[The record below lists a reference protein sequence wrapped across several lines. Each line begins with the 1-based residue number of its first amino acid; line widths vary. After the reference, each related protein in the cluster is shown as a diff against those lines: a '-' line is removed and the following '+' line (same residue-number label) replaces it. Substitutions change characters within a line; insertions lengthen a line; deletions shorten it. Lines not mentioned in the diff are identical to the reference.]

1 MPIYSIQG
9 PDGTIYEIEGP
20 EGATKAQVVAAVQ
33 AKMRAPEPALQ
44 PRPVIEPPKKEGLGA
59 AFGKGL
65 ESLLGSSRTAIGAFT
80 GSPEEAALAALE
92 RQKQSPY
99 ADQVSLEKV
108 SEAAKRGLLPAAG
121 EVARQVPLAIMEQA
135 PNVLATLGSAKAG
148 SLLGA
153 KLGTA
158 VAPGVGTA
166 IGGIG
171 GGIFGAI
178 APSLLQQFGGNI
190 QRQAQEQQ
198 AQGKPIDISRTSAG
212 LAAVPQAGLDVA
224 ASLIPLGR
232 TFAGKVLGPQVEE
245 LLKRGAVEGAE
256 RLARES
262 LPTVLGKGAA
272 ISIATEVPTEV
283 IQTML
288 ERSQAGL
295 ALTTPDALA
304 EYGNVAYQAGL
315 LAPIGAVGRVGE
327 RAAARNEALLPG
339 QRRGE
344 SDMDFAN
351 RLSQEIGNDRAY
363 VAMQQAEQAEAAKR
377 QAALEEMKKAIGDGL
392 LTPEVIKQWGF
403 GKGSIF
409 DSLVN
414 KNLSNPEDA
423 SFVADVLSAYRSKA
437 HPNTQVKI
445 DDALAGIEA
454 MFGAKPTPQ
463 TEGAADVGTAI
474 TEPSGAGVQ
483 VAGEPSAGAATPR
496 LGAPE
501 PAGVVPPVADV
512 GQPAGGA
519 EAAPPAVAAPV
530 VEPVAAEPK
539 TEKQKVLDTLAFLN
553 LQNTQAQQIS
563 ISGLTEDQK
572 ISFEGDPRRAKGG
585 AKALLD
591 TVNAAMALKI
601 SPAEIVEAA
610 MSRLKPAEAAP
621 VTEPAAVAPPVTT
634 PVATVQTPE
643 TETQAKE
650 QHAVQ
655 GLPII
660 EAPLDQLTLS
670 KDVPQFKSDADEKGV
685 VEKLGGKFDR
695 TGVAPIQVWRRT
707 DGRMEVISGRH
718 RLDLAQRSG
727 EATIPAQIH
736 DEAQGFDAK
745 RAAMLDAE
753 LNIRDQQGKVKDYV
767 NYFENAGISQADADA
782 RGLLARPP
790 GRQGFAIATQGSP
803 DLIASHRAN
812 VVNDAEAFGIASA
825 APGDAR
831 LQALGIKAVS
841 DGKNVNGAVNMM
853 KAVKALA
860 AERGVTEDAG
870 DLFGFDDSAMREA
883 EEMAKIAS
891 RKQSEVANRL
901 SAISGASKRPEV
913 AKKEGIDIKDPE
925 ALKRREKELR
935 QQKASWDNWSS
946 SSELIHEIKAEM
958 VKPSLAEAAPEALPI
973 TPEIQEKIDQ
983 LEKVLKKIMNKFG
996 LKDVALKLI
1005 DNMKAEGEYAQS
1017 VVRLALDAVNP
1028 VQALRHES
1036 IHALK
1041 ELGFF
1046 SPQQW
1051 AVLEKQAKSKWIDQ
1065 YLKTKNIN
1073 KEDLE
1078 EGQKSRYD
1086 AYMELYKGD
1095 MDAIIE
1101 EAIADA
1107 FGDFDVNKAPPG
1119 LMQAILTRLRNFFD
1133 AVKTAFGG
1141 EVTAEQVFR
1150 KVEKGALKAET
1161 KAEAAPA
1168 KQSLREVPLSTRGL
1182 MEVQPIV
1189 AMQELGLKTDAVR
1202 KPGGIELFNDV
1213 RSIALALNQDTIR
1226 NKGKIAKT
1234 DTSLT
1239 SEKELA
1245 RAMVDE
1251 IGYQLKATAGT
1262 GTGKGWYSDNYP
1274 KAVKKLGKLFPELE
1288 TDPYARTVFSALVAI
1303 TSNGEKVSLN
1313 VKNAIKLYEDIRMGK
1328 DPRNIGSRR
1337 KTALDNNIAV
1347 VLQLMKQ
1354 YGPTGMRNELLR
1366 EITVKDMNA
1375 ILRSRGEKPDT
1386 SYLADTKV
1394 PAAALYFGPKLGAF
1408 FSNLEGAEGYLTMDM
1423 WWTRTVNRMRGQLES
1438 KATEA
1443 SIKKFAAMM
1452 GKPNA
1457 TRDEVVAATIP
1468 LRNKY
1473 EEFGWHTE
1481 LEELVGRKEP
1491 AEDKDKP
1498 AWTARAKRQ
1507 AGPAYEALL
1516 FEHRLEKM
1524 ANTIYKNEYELL
1536 EEAPFTPSDRE
1547 FMYRTARRT
1556 QSLLK
1561 AEGVNLSLADIQ
1573 AALWYYEKRL
1583 YQHLSGRKADDIGYD
1598 EAITQLAGE
1607 STRPA
1612 GPSVVFAGQPVS
1624 GAGAA
1629 GAGAAVAG
1637 VSAQPAQPKPSL
1649 RIVGQPAT
1657 RGNVVAAM
1665 EKAQELQ
1672 PYINCQLCVQIA
1684 TGTPNLLRLPKVKTA
1699 TVGDV
1704 YTFNE
1709 RQDMASHYA
1718 IDIGAGDVIEVEAWG
1733 EPVRVVP
1740 LANVVAEYDQPSS
1753 IRRPPMTAYSKQ
1765 AFVKPSLRSTEKE
1778 KAAQDWINKVY
1789 EPLPRNPMNPRQ
1801 RVMMFGEEEMA
1812 LLELGPSGVNPG
1824 AVEIKWFQAYPLR
1837 SGVGTKAMREL
1848 QQMAAD
1854 ENITLDLFAWDK
1866 GNVSQAKLIKFYK
1879 SVGFKSAQGRGNMI
1893 WQPDGEVTRR
1903 SEPDGGV
1910 KPSLRDASWTPK
1922 RIDFLIEDQGYTDG
1936 KTKGFAAFIDPK
1948 DFVRATTS
1956 SKEQYQSIFDE
1967 AGPLR
1972 EEDLRR
1978 PTEPPRLFISEDWKI
1993 TGHEGRH
2000 RMAAMAASGVTR
2012 APVFLKLL
2020 RGEQRSEHDFKTLS
2034 GQKFDDG
2041 AGSSVVV
2048 SDLTPLNYE
2057 NRALLNERFGGE
2069 AKVKYS
2075 LRVNI
2080 PASAR
2085 ARVVATIASR
2095 QEKGFVER
2103 LMEAISPTSYSD
2115 FRAQAL
2121 NRYNQL
2127 GVYDKIRAKKMGGA
2141 ALLADSSAESAALL
2155 SDLGAGLTA
2164 SALGV
2169 HDRMGGIPVFRNGI
2183 TIISNQNGTIKGPTA
2198 IFAPL
2203 AADPAHYQDYQFWAG
2218 VKRGS
2223 RYMQNPQGKY
2233 EEKLFTPSDVKEA
2246 EVIRKAY
2253 LKAGIDFEAM
2263 QKEWIKYNDG
2273 LVQYMVDTGVL
2284 SKERADLYRKHADY
2298 LPFYR
2303 QMDGRE
2309 TIGPKVFQ
2317 AISGVKPPKAAKG
2330 GEALID
2336 DFLENIVRNTQAA
2349 IQAGVKNVAAQRAAK
2364 VAMDIGMASRLGF
2377 KSSAAG
2383 TFDVLENGQVVTY
2396 QAKDELFI
2404 NAIKSLGIPDLPFIG
2419 LLSGPANLLRNLVT
2433 KDPGF
2438 MLANL
2443 MRDSMSA
2450 WVTSGVKMTP
2460 MVNTFTNF
2468 GAAIAGKDPAF
2479 QALMNAGI
2487 LGGYE
2492 FSQNVEQ
2499 SGREFGKA
2507 LRKQAKIKSTGLKG
2521 VAEMGA
2527 KPFTSL
2533 WDALEKGSTASDAAT
2548 RMEVYKR
2555 TLAETNNEAEALF
2568 RALEV
2573 MNFNRKGSSAV
2584 VRILTAAVPF
2594 LNARMQGLDVLYRAA
2609 SGQMN
2614 ARDAAQIQKQFF
2626 VRGAMIASLSAAY
2639 WLLTHDDEEYKKQEQ
2654 ETRDNY
2660 WLLPSL
2666 GVKIPIP
2673 FEIGVLFKVIPE
2685 RILGYTFGSDTG
2697 EDFLKSMAR
2706 QLTSTLA
2713 FNPIPQAVMP
2723 LVETTTNFSFFT
2735 MRPIVGQGLEGLQPA
2750 YQVGPGTSRLAEGLG
2765 EMTKGMAKELQVSPM
2780 KIDQLISGYTG
2791 TMGMY
2796 LMNLMDAVYDMNTDS
2811 PKPARRFEQMPLIRR
2826 FAIDPEARGNVTA
2839 YYELKNS
2846 VDSIVRTSNM
2856 LERTMNYEE
2865 LPGYLMDNMRMLAS
2879 KDYILD
2885 LEKTMK
2891 EFREMKILIRSA
2903 SMDADAKKD
2912 AILAIDQME
2921 NQLTSNIQYM
2931 KKLAKGD

>member
-1 MPIYSIQG
+1 MPQYQIVVPGQG
-9 PDGTIYEIEGP
+9 TFRVDSPTELTDLQ
-20 EGATKAQVVAAVQ
+20 AWQAVQ
-33 AKMRAPEPALQ
+33 NQLSQAAPA
-44 PRPVIEPPKKEGLGA
+44 KKEGLGA

-65 ESLLGSSRTAIGAFT
+65 ESLLGSSRTAVGAFT
-80 GSPEEAALAALE
+80 GSPEEAALAGLK
-92 RQKQSPY
+92 RQEQSPY

-121 EVARQVPLAIMEQA
+121 EVARQVPLAIAEQA

-158 VAPGVGTA
+158 VAPGVGTVV
-166 IGGIG
+166 GGIG

-245 LLKRGAVEGAE
+245 LLKRGSVEGAE

-327 RAAARNEALLPG
+327 RSVARNEALLPG

-351 RLSQEIGNDRAY
+351 RLSQEISNDRAY
-363 VAMQQAEQAEAAKR
+363 A
-377 QAALEEMKKAIGDGL
+377 AALQAQPEAPPAGPPSVMELADIASKPQGYENLETIKQQILQAGTQKENQETLAAIKDFQNGIVVGEIQRRQPSISPVMDDKTLRSLGFVPGGEKSVYNQLINQDTGSDEVRVFLTDYAQKKA
-392 LTPEVIKQWGF
+392 K
-403 GKGSIF
+403 
-409 DSLVN
+409 
-414 KNLSNPEDA
+414 
-423 SFVADVLSAYRSKA
+423 
-437 HPNTQVKI
+437 
-445 DDALAGIEA
+445 
-454 MFGAKPTPQ
+454 PQ
-463 TEGAADVGTAI
+463 TKQRIEKFLAQVERSQIPLAQGATDAGAAI

-483 VAGEPSAGAATPR
+483 VAVQPGAGAPTEGLR
-496 LGAPE
+496 TTE
-501 PAGVVPPVADV
+501 PAGVVPPVEDV
-512 GQPAGGA
+512 KPPAGGA
-519 EAAPPAVAAPV
+519 EAAPPAITP
-530 VEPVAAEPK
+530 VEPVKPVETPK
-539 TEKQKVLDTLAFLN
+539 TE
-553 LQNTQAQQIS
+553 
-563 ISGLTEDQK
+563 TE
-572 ISFEGDPRRAKGG
+572 
-585 AKALLD
+585 
-591 TVNAAMALKI
+591 
-601 SPAEIVEAA
+601 
-610 MSRLKPAEAAP
+610 
-621 VTEPAAVAPPVTT
+621 
-634 PVATVQTPE
+634 
-643 TETQAKE
+643 AKE

-946 SSELIHEIKAEM
+946 SPELIQEIKAEM
-958 VKPSLAEAAPEALPI
+958 VKPSLADIPATRWGEIERRAKAAQAAPAKAEAAPEKAEL
-973 TPEIQEKIDQ
+973 TPEQQALNKEIEAKIDQ

-1005 DNMKAEGEYAQS
+1005 DNMRNEGEYAQS

-1107 FGDFDVNKAPPG
+1107 FGDFNVNKAPPG

-1245 RAMVDE
+1245 KAMVDE

-1354 YGPTGMRNELLR
+1354 YGPTGMSNELLR

-1452 GKPNA
+1452 DKPNA

-1536 EEAPFTPSDRE
+1536 EEAPFTSTDRE

-1561 AEGVNLSLADIQ
+1561 AEGINLSLADIQ

-1624 GAGAA
+1624 GAGAT

-1637 VSAQPAQPKPSL
+1637 VSAQPAQLKPSL
-1649 RIVGQPAT
+1649 R
-1657 RGNVVAAM
+1657 
-1665 EKAQELQ
+1665 EKA
-1672 PYINCQLCVQIA
+1672 
-1684 TGTPNLLRLPKVKTA
+1684 
-1699 TVGDV
+1699 
-1704 YTFNE
+1704 
-1709 RQDMASHYA
+1709 S
-1718 IDIGAGDVIEVEAWG
+1718 
-1733 EPVRVVP
+1733 
-1740 LANVVAEYDQPSS
+1740 
-1753 IRRPPMTAYSKQ
+1753 
-1765 AFVKPSLRSTEKE
+1765 
-1778 KAAQDWINKVY
+1778 
-1789 EPLPRNPMNPRQ
+1789 
-1801 RVMMFGEEEMA
+1801 
-1812 LLELGPSGVNPG
+1812 
-1824 AVEIKWFQAYPLR
+1824 
-1837 SGVGTKAMREL
+1837 
-1848 QQMAAD
+1848 
-1854 ENITLDLFAWDK
+1854 WD
-1866 GNVSQAKLIKFYK
+1866 
-1879 SVGFKSAQGRGNMI
+1879 
-1893 WQPDGEVTRR
+1893 D
-1903 SEPDGGV
+1903 
-1910 KPSLRDASWTPK
+1910 K
-1922 RIDFLIEDQGYTDG
+1922 RIERLIDQYGYTDG
-1936 KTKGFAAFIDPK
+1936 RTYGIAAYVNPEE
-1948 DFVRATTS
+1948 FVRATTP
-1956 SKEQYQSIFDE
+1956 SKEFADELKAE
-1967 AGPLR
+1967 AGALDRDQIAKETQTPFL
-1972 EEDLRR
+1972 EWDIEKGV
-1978 PTEPPRLFISEDWKI
+1978 IV
-1993 TGHEGRH
+1993 GHEGRH
-2000 RMAAMAASGVTR
+2000 RMSALSAEGVES
-2012 APVFLKLL
+2012 APVVLYVKD
-2020 RGEQRSEHDFKTLS
+2020 RYGSKKPDQYERQDSVSIK
-2034 GQKFDDG
+2034 GQKFQDG
-2041 AGSSVVV
+2041 VGRPLTATNLIPLEYRQTKSLREEFGAEAG
-2048 SDLTPLNYE
+2048 
-2057 NRALLNERFGGE
+2057 
-2069 AKVKYS
+2069 VKYS

-2085 ARVVATIASR
+2085 ARVVATTVTR

-2284 SKERADLYRKHADY
+2284 SQERADLYRKHADY

-2330 GEALID
+2330 GEALLD
-2336 DFLENIVRNTQAA
+2336 DFLENIVRNTQSA

-2364 VAMDIGMASRLGF
+2364 VAMDIGMASRLNF
-2377 KSSAAG
+2377 KSSAPG

-2396 QAKDELFI
+2396 QSKDELFI

-2468 GAAIAGKDPAF
+2468 GSAIAGKDPVF

-2555 TLAETNNEAEALF
+2555 TLAETGNEAEALF

-2723 LVETTTNFSFFT
+2723 VVETMTNFSFFT
-2735 MRPIVGQGLEGLQPA
+2735 MRPIVGQGMEGLQPA

-2903 SMDADAKKD
+2903 SMDANAKKD

>member
-33 AKMRAPEPALQ
+33 AKMRAPEPAAQRVAVTPPPSTERTTGEAVKDIGASVVGGLGSLLQ
-44 PRPVIEPPKKEGLGA
+44 VPGQLAQLVPGLQGVGQFIAKPGELLEKKGEGLKSQGLKVREALRSQAISEAEKEGILSSFATAITETIKDPALLSTFISGQLPQLLGPA
-59 AFGKGL
+59 AAAKIAKTVVLSRSGL
-65 ESLLGSSRTAIGAFT
+65 EGAELASQVGKIATRSAIGAGAAMQGADISSDTYKQAF
-80 GSPEEAALAALE
+80 EAAKAQGMSDEAANDAALTASRKAFALAAPISVATQMLPGGSAIE
-92 RQKQSPY
+92 RRLAGVAGTGRLKS
-99 ADQVSLEKV
+99 AIGEAV
-108 SEAAKRGLLPAAG
+108 SEGIEEGGGAFATNVGVLGVDPTRSLTQGVGAAAG
-121 EVARQVPLAIMEQA
+121 
-135 PNVLATLGSAKAG
+135 
-148 SLLGA
+148 
-153 KLGTA
+153 LGT
-158 VAPGVGTA
+158 
-166 IGGIG
+166 IG
-171 GGIFGAI
+171 GGI
-178 APSLLQQFGGNI
+178 LGG
-190 QRQAQEQQ
+190 
-198 AQGKPIDISRTSAG
+198 
-212 LAAVPQAGLDVA
+212 
-224 ASLIPLGR
+224 
-232 TFAGKVLGPQVEE
+232 
-245 LLKRGAVEGAE
+245 
-256 RLARES
+256 
-262 LPTVLGKGAA
+262 VLGK
-272 ISIATEVPTEV
+272 
-283 IQTML
+283 
-288 ERSQAGL
+288 
-295 ALTTPDALA
+295 
-304 EYGNVAYQAGL
+304 
-315 LAPIGAVGRVGE
+315 APAPE
-327 RAAARNEALLPG
+327 LLPG

-351 RLSQEIGNDRAY
+351 RLSQEISNDRAY
-363 VAMQQAEQAEAAKR
+363 A
-377 QAALEEMKKAIGDGL
+377 AALQAQPEAPPAGPPSVMELADIASKPQGYENLETIKQQILQAGTQKENQETLAAIKDFQNGIVVGEIQRRQPSISPVMDDKTLRSLGFVPGGEKSVYNQLINQDTGSDEVRVFLTDYAQKKA
-392 LTPEVIKQWGF
+392 K
-403 GKGSIF
+403 
-409 DSLVN
+409 
-414 KNLSNPEDA
+414 
-423 SFVADVLSAYRSKA
+423 
-437 HPNTQVKI
+437 
-445 DDALAGIEA
+445 
-454 MFGAKPTPQ
+454 PQ
-463 TEGAADVGTAI
+463 TKQRIEKFLAQVERSQIPLAQGATDAGAAI

-483 VAGEPSAGAATPR
+483 VAVQPGAR
-496 LGAPE
+496 APAEGLRTTE

-512 GQPAGGA
+512 KPPAGGA
-519 EAAPPAVAAPV
+519 EAAPPAVAP
-530 VEPVAAEPK
+530 VEPVKPVETPK
-539 TEKQKVLDTLAFLN
+539 TE
-553 LQNTQAQQIS
+553 
-563 ISGLTEDQK
+563 TE
-572 ISFEGDPRRAKGG
+572 
-585 AKALLD
+585 
-591 TVNAAMALKI
+591 
-601 SPAEIVEAA
+601 
-610 MSRLKPAEAAP
+610 
-621 VTEPAAVAPPVTT
+621 
-634 PVATVQTPE
+634 
-643 TETQAKE
+643 AKE
-650 QHAVQ
+650 QHAVE
-655 GLPII
+655 GLPIVYP
-660 EAPLDQLTLS
+660 PLDQLTLS

-685 VEKLGGKFDR
+685 VEKLGGTFDT

-946 SSELIHEIKAEM
+946 SPELIQEIKAEM
-958 VKPSLAEAAPEALPI
+958 VKPSLADIPATRWGEIERRAKAAQAAPAKSEAAPEKAEL
-973 TPEIQEKIDQ
+973 TPEQDALNKEIEAKIDQ

-1051 AVLEKQAKSKWIDQ
+1051 AALEKQAKSKWIDQ

-1086 AYMELYKGD
+1086 AYFQLFEQEAARKGLKGD
-1095 MDAIIE
+1095 EAAAYIETATIE

-1119 LMQAILTRLRNFFD
+1119 LMQAILNRLRNFFD

-1150 KVEKGALKAET
+1150 KVEKGALKAEA
-1161 KAEAAPA
+1161 KAEAVPA
-1168 KQSLREVPLSTRGL
+1168 KQSLRPEAAKWTDEQIDEAVANGFSPVMARELRGQQSLFADLSQPVISSIGSYWKTSVSLESAVEAGSTRA
-1182 MEVQPIV
+1182 QIAP
-1189 AMQELGLKTDAVR
+1189 LKAAETRAFKQAR
-1202 KPGGIELFNDV
+1202 NALIQAKP
-1213 RSIALALNQDTIR
+1213 
-1226 NKGKIAKT
+1226 
-1234 DTSLT
+1234 
-1239 SEKELA
+1239 ELA
-1245 RAMVDE
+1245 GDPA
-1251 IGYQLKATAGT
+1251 
-1262 GTGKGWYSDNYP
+1262 
-1274 KAVKKLGKLFPELE
+1274 KLN
-1288 TDPYARTVFSALVAI
+1288 PYLA
-1303 TSNGEKVSLN
+1303 NP
-1313 VKNAIKLYEDIRMGK
+1313 GK
-1328 DPRNIGSRR
+1328 DLG
-1337 KTALDNNIAV
+1337 D
-1347 VLQLMKQ
+1347 
-1354 YGPTGMRNELLR
+1354 
-1366 EITVKDMNA
+1366 
-1375 ILRSRGEKPDT
+1375 
-1386 SYLADTKV
+1386 YL
-1394 PAAALYFGPKLGAF
+1394 
-1408 FSNLEGAEGYLTMDM
+1408 
-1423 WWTRTVNRMRGQLES
+1423 
-1438 KATEA
+1438 
-1443 SIKKFAAMM
+1443 
-1452 GKPNA
+1452 
-1457 TRDEVVAATIP
+1457 
-1468 LRNKY
+1468 
-1473 EEFGWHTE
+1473 
-1481 LEELVGRKEP
+1481 
-1491 AEDKDKP
+1491 
-1498 AWTARAKRQ
+1498 
-1507 AGPAYEALL
+1507 
-1516 FEHRLEKM
+1516 
-1524 ANTIYKNEYELL
+1524 
-1536 EEAPFTPSDRE
+1536 
-1547 FMYRTARRT
+1547 
-1556 QSLLK
+1556 
-1561 AEGVNLSLADIQ
+1561 
-1573 AALWYYEKRL
+1573 
-1583 YQHLSGRKADDIGYD
+1583 D
-1598 EAITQLAGE
+1598 EA
-1607 STRPA
+1607 
-1612 GPSVVFAGQPVS
+1612 
-1624 GAGAA
+1624 
-1629 GAGAAVAG
+1629 
-1637 VSAQPAQPKPSL
+1637 KPSL
-1649 RIVGQPAT
+1649 RELNPELKALGIT
-1657 RGNVVAAM
+1657 
-1665 EKAQELQ
+1665 EKALQ
-1672 PYINCQLCVQIA
+1672 QFLKYKA
-1684 TGTPNLLRLPKVKTA
+1684 AERR
-1699 TVGDV
+1699 VGSDPL
-1704 YTFNE
+1704 YAKPA
-1709 RQDMASHYA
+1709 DKAASTRA
-1718 IDIGAGDVIEVEAWG
+1718 FRAFMEEMGGVDSTKARVALNKIDIA
-1733 EPVRVVP
+1733 
-1740 LANVVAEYDQPSS
+1740 YM
-1753 IRRPPMTAYSKQ
+1753 RR
-1765 AFVKPSLRSTEKE
+1765 
-1778 KAAQDWINKVY
+1778 
-1789 EPLPRNPMNPRQ
+1789 
-1801 RVMMFGEEEMA
+1801 GEEGLFTPQE
-1812 LLELGPSGVNPG
+1812 
-1824 AVEIKWFQAYPLR
+1824 
-1837 SGVGTKAMREL
+1837 
-1848 QQMAAD
+1848 
-1854 ENITLDLFAWDK
+1854 DLFGPEA
-1866 GNVSQAKLIKFYK
+1866 
-1879 SVGFKSAQGRGNMI
+1879 
-1893 WQPDGEVTRR
+1893 
-1903 SEPDGGV
+1903 
-1910 KPSLRDASWTPK
+1910 KPSLRDKLGMYSELETKIEAGSNKAPAASWKAYINGLTQKGVKPEEIEWSGVRDWLDLQKGTVTKEDLLNYLKQGGVKVEEVVLSKSTPQEDET
-1922 RIDFLIEDQGYTDG
+1922 DFDTGRYDEFDGTKYGKYTLPGGENYREVLLTLPDKNADRLHQLDIKLAGGNATLEERKEYYALLDSNLGKGAYRSNHWETTNVLAHIRVNDRTDADG
-1936 KTKGFAAFIDPK
+1936 SKVLFVEEIQSDWGQEGKKKGFAGPQALVREGESGGYEVVYPDGQVSGEYPTRRTAEEAARRNTVQGVPLAP
-1948 DFVRATTS
+1948 FVT
-1956 SKEQYQSIFDE
+1956 K
-1967 AGPLR
+1967 
-1972 EEDLRR
+1972 
-1978 PTEPPRLFISEDWKI
+1978 TEGWLNLALKRIMV
-1993 TGHEGRH
+1993 
-2000 RMAAMAASGVTR
+2000 MAAEGGYDKVAFVNGGQSADRYDLSKQVRQIDWGSDRDGSKSVSIEPLSGNTIEFRVQPDGTTASMSGGESGNEFTGKRLDEVVGKEVADKIMAGRDGTLRGNGLKVGGEGMKTFYNTIVPTA
-2012 APVFLKLL
+2012 LKKLL
-2020 RGEQRSEHDFKTLS
+2020 PKVGGGQVEIVEMFAKGRDVGEVVDANGE
-2034 GQKFDDG
+2034 
-2041 AGSSVVV
+2041 VV
-2048 SDLTPLNYE
+2048 SFGATREIYE
-2057 NRALLNERFGGE
+2057 DEWGSDYTFRSTETDANLAQPGFDVTDAMREKVQTTGLPRF
-2069 AKVKYS
+2069 S

-2085 ARVVATIASR
+2085 ARVVATTVTR

-2141 ALLADSSAESAALL
+2141 ALLADQSAESAALL
-2155 SDLGAGLTA
+2155 SDVAAGLVA

-2183 TIISNQNGTIKGPTA
+2183 TIISNQNGTIKAPVA

-2203 AADPAHYQDYQFWAG
+2203 AADPSHYQAYQYWAG
-2218 VKRGS
+2218 VQRGS
-2223 RYMQNPQGKY
+2223 RFLADGR
-2233 EEKLFTPSDVKEA
+2233 EHLFNDPNDQREA
-2246 EVIRKAY
+2246 EKIRKAF
-2253 LKAGIDFEAM
+2253 LKEKIDFIAI
-2263 QKEWIKYNDG
+2263 QKEWIKYNNG

-2284 SKERADLYRKHADY
+2284 SKEKADLFRKHGDY
-2298 LPFYR
+2298 MPFYR

-2317 AISGVKPPKAAKG
+2317 AISGVKPPKKLKG
-2330 GEALID
+2330 GEAPLD
-2336 DFLENIVRNTQAA
+2336 DFLESIVRNTQSA
-2349 IQAGVKNVAAQRAAK
+2349 IQAGVKNVAGQRAAK
-2364 VAMDIGMASRLGF
+2364 VAMDIGMASRLNF
-2377 KSSAAG
+2377 KSSAPG

-2396 QAKDELFI
+2396 QSKDELFI

-2521 VAEMGA
+2521 AAEMGA

-2555 TLAETNNEAEALF
+2555 TLAETGNEAEALF

-2626 VRGAMIASLSAAY
+2626 VRGAMMASLSAAY

-2723 LVETTTNFSFFT
+2723 VVETMTNFSFFT

-2826 FAIDPEARGNVTA
+2826 FAVDPEARGNVTA

-2903 SMDADAKKD
+2903 SMDADAKKE

>member
-1 MPIYSIQG
+1 
-9 PDGTIYEIEGP
+9 
-20 EGATKAQVVAAVQ
+20 
-33 AKMRAPEPALQ
+33 
-44 PRPVIEPPKKEGLGA
+44 
-59 AFGKGL
+59 
-65 ESLLGSSRTAIGAFT
+65 
-80 GSPEEAALAALE
+80 
-92 RQKQSPY
+92 
-99 ADQVSLEKV
+99 
-108 SEAAKRGLLPAAG
+108 
-121 EVARQVPLAIMEQA
+121 
-135 PNVLATLGSAKAG
+135 
-148 SLLGA
+148 
-153 KLGTA
+153 
-158 VAPGVGTA
+158 
-166 IGGIG
+166 
-171 GGIFGAI
+171 
-178 APSLLQQFGGNI
+178 
-190 QRQAQEQQ
+190 
-198 AQGKPIDISRTSAG
+198 
-212 LAAVPQAGLDVA
+212 
-224 ASLIPLGR
+224 
-232 TFAGKVLGPQVEE
+232 
-245 LLKRGAVEGAE
+245 
-256 RLARES
+256 
-262 LPTVLGKGAA
+262 
-272 ISIATEVPTEV
+272 
-283 IQTML
+283 
-288 ERSQAGL
+288 
-295 ALTTPDALA
+295 
-304 EYGNVAYQAGL
+304 
-315 LAPIGAVGRVGE
+315 
-327 RAAARNEALLPG
+327 
-339 QRRGE
+339 
-344 SDMDFAN
+344 
-351 RLSQEIGNDRAY
+351 
-363 VAMQQAEQAEAAKR
+363 
-377 QAALEEMKKAIGDGL
+377 
-392 LTPEVIKQWGF
+392 
-403 GKGSIF
+403 
-409 DSLVN
+409 
-414 KNLSNPEDA
+414 
-423 SFVADVLSAYRSKA
+423 
-437 HPNTQVKI
+437 
-445 DDALAGIEA
+445 
-454 MFGAKPTPQ
+454 
-463 TEGAADVGTAI
+463 
-474 TEPSGAGVQ
+474 
-483 VAGEPSAGAATPR
+483 
-496 LGAPE
+496 
-501 PAGVVPPVADV
+501 VVPPVEDV
-512 GQPAGGA
+512 KPPAGGA
-519 EAAPPAVAAPV
+519 EAAPPAITP
-530 VEPVAAEPK
+530 VEPVKPVETPK
-539 TEKQKVLDTLAFLN
+539 TE
-553 LQNTQAQQIS
+553 
-563 ISGLTEDQK
+563 TE
-572 ISFEGDPRRAKGG
+572 
-585 AKALLD
+585 
-591 TVNAAMALKI
+591 
-601 SPAEIVEAA
+601 
-610 MSRLKPAEAAP
+610 
-621 VTEPAAVAPPVTT
+621 
-634 PVATVQTPE
+634 
-643 TETQAKE
+643 AKE
-650 QHAVQ
+650 QHAVE
-655 GLPII
+655 GLPIVYP
-660 EAPLDQLTLS
+660 PLDQLTLS

-946 SSELIHEIKAEM
+946 SPELIQEIKAEM
-958 VKPSLAEAAPEALPI
+958 VKPSLADIPATRWGEIERRAKAAQAAPAKAEAAPEKAEL
-973 TPEIQEKIDQ
+973 TPEQDALNKEIEAKIDQ

-1046 SPQQW
+1046 TPQQW

-1150 KVEKGALKAET
+1150 KVEKGALKAEA

-1347 VLQLMKQ
+1347 VMQLMKQ

-1452 GKPNA
+1452 DKPNA

-1536 EEAPFTPSDRE
+1536 EELPFTPSDRE

-1561 AEGVNLSLADIQ
+1561 AEGINLSLADIQ

-1624 GAGAA
+1624 GAGAP

-1637 VSAQPAQPKPSL
+1637 VGAQPAQPKLSL
-1649 RIVGQPAT
+1649 RAPQTEAFKRWFGDSKVVDADGKPLVVYHGTTGNIFEFKKTALGINTKSKSAYGGFFFTNSTDNAAEYAGGDAT
-1657 RGNVVAAM
+1657 RKGAISVKEITASWPEEDVAA
-1665 EKAQELQ
+1665 
-1672 PYINCQLCVQIA
+1672 
-1684 TGTPNLLRLPKVKTA
+1684 
-1699 TVGDV
+1699 
-1704 YTFNE
+1704 F
-1709 RQDMASHYA
+1709 
-1718 IDIGAGDVIEVEAWG
+1718 
-1733 EPVRVVP
+1733 
-1740 LANVVAEYDQPSS
+1740 
-1753 IRRPPMTAYSKQ
+1753 
-1765 AFVKPSLRSTEKE
+1765 
-1778 KAAQDWINKVY
+1778 KAAQAYRDSLKPKGARTDGWMMTDEWRERNRAASELFESLLAKNESGANIMPVFLSIQNPLVYDMQGQAFRDISYADLIKKAKSQKRDGLIIKNTFDPKFGDVFVAFEPTQIKSATGNIGTFDAASPDIRYSLREAKGVGYHAGDLGYGRDTTLGKMSGGRGTGHFGTGVYFVGSPDKIKGRDERPVKEVDLSGYRLYRPDDKESARQLHDALREVNNLRGMYDPEERTQSKEFEDKLNKAALDLWINI
-1789 EPLPRNPMNPRQ
+1789 LPRGLERSDVKEIIRSNVINASKEFGPVAYRSNYVDSAST
-1801 RVMMFGEEEMA
+1801 RVMKA
-1812 LLELGPSGVNPG
+1812 LGFEGVDVRGIPDYDN
-1824 AVEIKWFQAYPLR
+1824 VDY
-1837 SGVGTKAMREL
+1837 GTVVYT
-1848 QQMAAD
+1848 D
-1854 ENITLDLFAWDK
+1854 EFK
-1866 GNVSQAKLIKFYK
+1866 PKQAKL
-1879 SVGFKSAQGRGNMI
+1879 
-1893 WQPDGEVTRR
+1893 
-1903 SEPDGGV
+1903 
-1910 KPSLRDASWTPK
+1910 
-1922 RIDFLIEDQGYTDG
+1922 
-1936 KTKGFAAFIDPK
+1936 
-1948 DFVRATTS
+1948 
-1956 SKEQYQSIFDE
+1956 
-1967 AGPLR
+1967 
-1972 EEDLRR
+1972 
-1978 PTEPPRLFISEDWKI
+1978 
-1993 TGHEGRH
+1993 
-2000 RMAAMAASGVTR
+2000 
-2012 APVFLKLL
+2012 
-2020 RGEQRSEHDFKTLS
+2020 
-2034 GQKFDDG
+2034 
-2041 AGSSVVV
+2041 
-2048 SDLTPLNYE
+2048 
-2057 NRALLNERFGGE
+2057 
-2069 AKVKYS
+2069 S

-2085 ARVVATIASR
+2085 ARVVATTVTR

-2141 ALLADSSAESAALL
+2141 ALLADQSAESAALL

-2203 AADPAHYQDYQFWAG
+2203 AGDPSHYQAYQYWAG

-2223 RYMQNPQGKY
+2223 RFLADGR
-2233 EEKLFTPSDVKEA
+2233 EELFNDPNDKIEA
-2246 EVIRKAY
+2246 EKIRKAF
-2253 LKAGIDFEAM
+2253 LKEGIDFNAI

-2284 SKERADLYRKHADY
+2284 SKEKADIFRKHGDY
-2298 LPFYR
+2298 MPFYR

-2317 AISGVKPPKAAKG
+2317 AISGVKPPKKLKG
-2330 GEALID
+2330 GEAPLD
-2336 DFLENIVRNTQAA
+2336 DFLESIVRNTQSA
-2349 IQAGVKNVAAQRAAK
+2349 IQAGVKNVAGQRAAK
-2364 VAMDIGMASRLGF
+2364 VAMDIGMASRLNF
-2377 KSSAAG
+2377 KSSAPG

-2396 QAKDELFI
+2396 QSKDELFI

-2419 LLSGPANLLRNLVT
+2419 FLSGPANLLRNLVT

-2460 MVNTFTNF
+2460 MVNT
-2468 GAAIAGKDPAF
+2468 
-2479 QALMNAGI
+2479 
-2487 LGGYE
+2487 
-2492 FSQNVEQ
+2492 
-2499 SGREFGKA
+2499 R
-2507 LRKQAKIKSTGLKG
+2507 
-2521 VAEMGA
+2521 
-2527 KPFTSL
+2527 
-2533 WDALEKGSTASDAAT
+2533 
-2548 RMEVYKR
+2548 
-2555 TLAETNNEAEALF
+2555 
-2568 RALEV
+2568 
-2573 MNFNRKGSSAV
+2573 SS
-2584 VRILTAAVPF
+2584 
-2594 LNARMQGLDVLYRAA
+2594 
-2609 SGQMN
+2609 
-2614 ARDAAQIQKQFF
+2614 
-2626 VRGAMIASLSAAY
+2626 
-2639 WLLTHDDEEYKKQEQ
+2639 
-2654 ETRDNY
+2654 
-2660 WLLPSL
+2660 
-2666 GVKIPIP
+2666 
-2673 FEIGVLFKVIPE
+2673 
-2685 RILGYTFGSDTG
+2685 
-2697 EDFLKSMAR
+2697 
-2706 QLTSTLA
+2706 
-2713 FNPIPQAVMP
+2713 
-2723 LVETTTNFSFFT
+2723 
-2735 MRPIVGQGLEGLQPA
+2735 
-2750 YQVGPGTSRLAEGLG
+2750 
-2765 EMTKGMAKELQVSPM
+2765 
-2780 KIDQLISGYTG
+2780 
-2791 TMGMY
+2791 
-2796 LMNLMDAVYDMNTDS
+2796 
-2811 PKPARRFEQMPLIRR
+2811 
-2826 FAIDPEARGNVTA
+2826 
-2839 YYELKNS
+2839 
-2846 VDSIVRTSNM
+2846 
-2856 LERTMNYEE
+2856 
-2865 LPGYLMDNMRMLAS
+2865 
-2879 KDYILD
+2879 
-2885 LEKTMK
+2885 
-2891 EFREMKILIRSA
+2891 
-2903 SMDADAKKD
+2903 
-2912 AILAIDQME
+2912 
-2921 NQLTSNIQYM
+2921 
-2931 KKLAKGD
+2931 KL